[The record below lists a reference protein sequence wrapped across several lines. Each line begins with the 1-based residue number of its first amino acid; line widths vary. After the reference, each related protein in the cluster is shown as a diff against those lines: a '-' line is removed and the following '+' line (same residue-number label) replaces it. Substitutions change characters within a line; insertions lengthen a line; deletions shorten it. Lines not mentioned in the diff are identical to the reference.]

1 MTIRPLIAALAFASL
16 AAPLAAHADTPSGD
30 INTVFAIDQA
40 VKIAQPQF
48 DRSAWRA
55 YVEDT
60 LPDPKSPVVTS
71 VTREQVLKELA
82 AMPLEKVGA

>member
-1 MTIRPLIAALAFASL
+1 MTNRPLIAALAFASL
-16 AAPLAAHADTPSGD
+16 AAPLTAHADAPSGD
-30 INTVFAIDQA
+30 IDTVFAIDQA

-60 LPDPKSPVVTS
+60 LPDPKSTVVTS